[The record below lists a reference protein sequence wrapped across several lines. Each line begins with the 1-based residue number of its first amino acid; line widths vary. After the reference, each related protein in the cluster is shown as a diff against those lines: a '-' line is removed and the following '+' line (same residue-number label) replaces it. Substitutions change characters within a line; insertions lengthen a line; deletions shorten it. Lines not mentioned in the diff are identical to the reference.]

1 VSDIA
6 RFAHELVRLGTRCVF
21 GIPGEGPSLELLTEL
36 QRLGC
41 SFHLAPHEA
50 AGALMA
56 GGFGRVA
63 GMPGV
68 SLSIKGPGFSNMLAG
83 IASNW
88 LDRHPMLSL
97 SESYGPGSSP
107 HRMHK
112 RVAHAAMV
120 KPVVKAY
127 ADNPSPDLLPHLWN
141 LCLEEEPGPV
151 HIDISA
157 RLEQKSV
164 ANLAPTEVGDHA
176 FSADIIQRLR
186 QTRRPIVIAG
196 ALATRRSW
204 GRKLA
209 ALTIPVF
216 TTVAGKGAVDEN
228 LPSAA
233 GVFTNS
239 GGPDAPE
246 SRLLPQ
252 ADLIVGLGLRTTEII
267 DIKSLPAPL
276 IALDELTGRVNGLGA
291 VAEMAVTADA
301 FYETLALL
309 ASKEWG
315 IGEVAETKAILGKT
329 LDPYR
334 WLPAGA
340 FRVVQGIL
348 PPTTLFFLD
357 TGNFCTIGEHVLM
370 AHRPRHVMGSA
381 LGRSLGVALPTS
393 VGAALA
399 SPGTPVVVVVGD
411 GGVRMYPD
419 VVTIA
424 VRTKLPLLVLL
435 MTDGYFASIR
445 QGAVQKGL
453 AQQPLHLD
461 SAYWAGVFHAFGCP
475 VERLTSCV
483 ALERALHA
491 WDHTSGPLFLE
502 LAFASDAY
510 LSMTAGIR

>member
-1 VSDIA
+1 MSDIA
-6 RFAHELVRLGTRCVF
+6 RFAQELVRLGTRCVF

-41 SFHLAPHEA
+41 AFYLVSHEA

-63 GMPGV
+63 GTPGV

-88 LDRHPMLSL
+88 LDRHPVLSL

-112 RVAHAAMV
+112 RMAHAAMV
-120 KPVVKAY
+120 QPVVKAY
-127 ADNPSPDLLPHLWN
+127 ADNPSPDLLPHLWD
-141 LCLEEEPGPV
+141 LCLAEEPGPV
-151 HIDISA
+151 HVDISA
-157 RLEQKSV
+157 RLEQVGV
-164 ANLAPTEVGDHA
+164 ASLASAAAGGHA
-176 FSADIIQRLR
+176 LPADVIQRLR

-204 GRKLA
+204 GSKLA
-209 ALTIPVF
+209 ALNIPVF
-216 TTVAGKGAVDEN
+216 TTVAGKGAVDET
-228 LPSAA
+228 LPYAA

-239 GGPDAPE
+239 GGPCAPE
-246 SRLLPQ
+246 SRLLPH
-252 ADLIVGLGLRTTEII
+252 ADLIVGLGLRTTELI
-267 DIKSLPAPL
+267 DTKSLPAPL
-276 IALDELTGRVNGLGA
+276 IALDELTGRVNGLRA
-291 VAEMAVTADA
+291 VAEVSVTADA

-315 IGEVAETKAILGKT
+315 AAEVAETKAILGKT
-329 LDPYR
+329 LDPSR

-340 FRVVQGIL
+340 FRVVQEVL
-348 PPTTLFFLD
+348 PPTTRFFLD

-370 AHRPRHVMGSA
+370 AHRPRQVMGSA
-381 LGRSLGVALPTS
+381 LGRSMGVALPTS

-399 SPGTPVVVVVGD
+399 APGTPVVVAAGD

-419 VVTIA
+419 VVTTA

-445 QGAVQKGL
+445 QGAVEKGL
-453 AQQPLHLD
+453 AQQPLRLE
-461 SAYWAGVFHAFGCP
+461 SAYWTSVFQAFGCP
-475 VERLTSCV
+475 AERLTSCV
-483 ALERALHA
+483 ALERALRA

-502 LAFASDAY
+502 LAFAADAY